1 MSDDEQDDASKTED
15 ASQKKL
21 EDSRERGQVA
31 QSKDLS
37 TWVMFLAAT
46 ILIGTATPTMF
57 AELAIYLK
65 QFLENAHA
73 IPQATGGIGV
83 VLTDVFLHTLSAT
96 FLFFLILVV
105 AAIFGPTM
113 QIGLLFAPQI
123 LKPDFSKISIMKGFG
138 RIFSMR
144 SVVEFIKGIL
154 KMSTVGFVG
163 FILVTPYFDAIEHS
177 IDQSPLTMMEETK
190 DLSIRMLIGILVV
203 FLAIALADFMYQ
215 RWEYMKQMRMTKQEV
230 KDEYKQSEGD
240 PFIKGKLKQ
249 MRMEKARQRM
259 MQNVPKATVVIT
271 NPTHYA
277 IALKYDPDEGEAPI
291 VIAKGVDKVAQRIR
305 EVATEHN
312 IILFENKPLART
324 LYDTVDIDEAI
335 PEELYK
341 AVAEIISFV
350 FKKKGKIKSL

>member
-1 MSDDEQDDASKTED
+1 MSDDDQDDASKTED

-57 AELAIYLK
+57 AEITTYLK

-73 IPQATGGIGV
+73 IPEAPNGIGV
-83 VLTDVFLHTLSAT
+83 VLSDVFLHTLGTT
-96 FLFFLILVV
+96 FLFFLILLV
-105 AAIFGPTM
+105 AAILGPTM

-177 IDQSPLTMMEETK
+177 IDQSPITMLEETK
-190 DLSIRMLIGILVV
+190 DLSIRMLIGILVA

-259 MQNVPKATVVIT
+259 MQNVPKATVIIT